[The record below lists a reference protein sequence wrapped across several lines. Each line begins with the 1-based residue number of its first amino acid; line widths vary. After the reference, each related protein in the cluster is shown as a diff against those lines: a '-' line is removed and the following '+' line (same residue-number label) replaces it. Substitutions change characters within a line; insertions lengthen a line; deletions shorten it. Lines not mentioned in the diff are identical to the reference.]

1 MYIYI
6 KTHYI
11 LVQTNF
17 LLSKQHEVKI
27 TQFYGIYDVSR
38 KLKQANSLKDFSG
51 TKETSLFNITKLSP
65 LNKIKKL

>member
-11 LVQTNF
+11 PVQTNF

-27 TQFYGIYDVSR
+27 TQFYRIYDVSR
-38 KLKQANSLKDFSG
+38 KFKQAKSNKDFSG
-51 TKETSLFNITKLSP
+51 TKERNLFNLTKLSP
-65 LNKIKKL
+65 LNKIK